1 VLAFPERAVKKVL
14 TSLEKRWHLL
24 KDLLKKYLPA

>member
-1 VLAFPERAVKKVL
+1 VL